1 VVAFEYLSS
10 FSSALDFILLLI
22 MAAGVFYGLK
32 VKFVGEAKKEAG
44 MVDKKV
50 FNTENKDSIVNRI
63 ANEHDRINELH
74 NRIDSNTNEI
84 GKLME
89 RTRNL

>member
-1 VVAFEYLSS
+1 
-10 FSSALDFILLLI
+10 
-22 MAAGVFYGLK
+22 
-32 VKFVGEAKKEAG
+32 

-50 FNTENKDSIVNRI
+50 FYTENKDSIVNRI